1 MPKVGNKEFSYDAK
15 GMTQAKT
22 AAKKAN
28 VPMKMGYKNGGK
40 IKMRGAG
47 AATRGFFSRGPM
59 A

>member
-47 AATRGFFSRGPM
+47 AATRGFFSR
-59 A
+59 